1 MSHDYFFEGQIRVR
15 AKSVVYFDG
24 ALAVG
29 IGAAGMRNYDKCL
42 LVTFDDVVSS
52 VSCDDRSRWRVK
64 HGDVISI
71 PVSVSMM
78 GDQQV
83 LLELPSLQAGQS
95 YTLSYRVIDLNN
107 NEQTGS
113 IEFPG
118 I

>member
-1 MSHDYFFEGQIRVR
+1 MSHDHFFEGQLRIR

-24 ALAVG
+24 ALAIG
-29 IGAAGMRNYDKCL
+29 IGALGMRDYDKCL
-42 LVTFDDVVSS
+42 LVTFDDSVNP
-52 VSCDDRSRWRVK
+52 VSCDDRSRWQVK
-64 HGDVISI
+64 HDNVISI

-78 GDQQV
+78 GERQV

-95 YTLSYRVIDLNN
+95 YTLVYRVMDLNN
-107 NEQTGS
+107 NEQKGS